1 MNFPSTYDANI
12 TSVRQKCNNFLH
24 SQAICKVAK
33 SPHEKVCAFQNLFNC
48 LS

>member
-12 TSVRQKCNNFLH
+12 TSVRQKCNYFLH
-24 SQAICKVAK
+24 SQAIWKVAK
-33 SPHEKVCAFQNLFNC
+33 PPHETVCAFQNLFDC